1 MQPETAEIRK
11 IIEDTI
17 KTEADRIIAALLDA
31 LRPETPR
38 KTVPKD
44 WSQELAAR
52 LIGISTRQLRRYQAN
67 PPDADWP
74 GWEDPVALGLWKNK
88 RDDRRLMHQALA
100 NSLRYREGVTEAHL
114 RRT

>member
-1 MQPETAEIRK
+1 MQPETTEICK
-11 IIEDTI
+11 IIENTI
-17 KTEADRIIAALLDA
+17 RVEANRIIEVILNALHPGI
-31 LRPETPR
+31 RR
-38 KTVPKD
+38 KSVPKD
-44 WSQELAAR
+44 WNQELAAQM
-52 LIGISTRQLRRYQAN
+52 IGVSTRQLRRYQEN

-114 RRT
+114 KRT

>member
-1 MQPETAEIRK
+1 MQPETTEIRK

-17 KTEADRIIAALLDA
+17 RVEADRIIGTLLDA
-31 LRPETPR
+31 LHQGTRR
-38 KTVPKD
+38 KSVPKD
-44 WSQELAAR
+44 WSQELAAQM
-52 LIGISTRQLRRYQAN
+52 IGVSTRQLRRYQAN

-114 RRT
+114 KRT

>member
-1 MQPETAEIRK
+1 MQPESTEICK

-17 KTEADRIIAALLDA
+17 KVEADRIITSLLDA
-31 LRPETPR
+31 LRPESPR

-44 WSQELAAR
+44 WSQELAAQ
-52 LIGISTRQLRRYQAN
+52 LIGVSTRQLRRYQAN
-67 PPDADWP
+67 PPDIDWP
-74 GWEDPVALGLWKNK
+74 GWEDPVALGRWKNK